1 MVHLVTEYGH
11 EVKMTAGRS
20 PEWLD
25 RKRIDYLNAIIDC
38 QYARFLNTTLLGAD
52 LLTPSKIPL
61 DDNLR
66 YEYGDV
72 AAAAILDHF
81 AKSEAEE
88 YHIDSVLFRAEYKIY
103 KQAVVVVRK
112 NKNHSPLLSGLKSA
126 AELFRGSHNAFR

>member
-1 MVHLVTEYGH
+1 MYGH

-20 PEWLD
+20 LEWLD

-66 YEYGDV
+66 YEYRDA
-72 AAAAILDHF
+72 AAAAILD
-81 AKSEAEE
+81 
-88 YHIDSVLFRAEYKIY
+88 
-103 KQAVVVVRK
+103 
-112 NKNHSPLLSGLKSA
+112 
-126 AELFRGSHNAFR
+126 